1 VRLGQSNS
9 AVASGERALSAAQEF
24 GDAALEVMT
33 HVHLCH
39 AYADRGE
46 YRQALD
52 GLRRS
57 VAHLE
62 AGLAPDE
69 LHARSNAVSKPEAH
83 ACASLSAYLGDVGDF
98 AGGTMYGD
106 RAVML
111 AEQADHPYTLCLA
124 LFRLGHLQLVRGHV
138 PAAIAS
144 LERSLTLSEIW
155 DFPPLFPMVAARL
168 GAAYTVAGRT
178 AEGLTMLRRAVDGAD
193 AIHLRSEEVLH
204 GVWQAAG
211 YLADGQID
219 VAGELARHALD
230 LATARGQ
237 RSHEARARC
246 LIGQIEACD
255 DPPDVRPSER
265 SFQEALTLAE
275 ELGMRPL
282 QAHCHLGLGKLYRRV
297 GRLEE
302 ARAELQTSVG
312 MLREMGMAFWLPEA
326 AAELAQVAAAVS
338 PEQGS

>member
-1 VRLGQSNS
+1 
-9 AVASGERALSAAQEF
+9 
-24 GDAALEVMT
+24 
-33 HVHLCH
+33 
-39 AYADRGE
+39 
-46 YRQALD
+46 
-52 GLRRS
+52 
-57 VAHLE
+57 
-62 AGLAPDE
+62 
-69 LHARSNAVSKPEAH
+69 
-83 ACASLSAYLGDVGDF
+83 
-98 AGGTMYGD
+98 MYGD

-124 LFRLGHLQLVRGHV
+124 LFRLGHLQVVRGHV

-155 DFPPLFPMVAARL
+155 DFPPLFPMIAARL

-178 AEGLTMLRRAVDGAD
+178 AEGLTMLRRAVDRAN
-193 AIHLRSEEVLH
+193 AIQNRSEEVIY

-219 VAGELARHALD
+219 VAGELARRALD

-237 RSHEARARC
+237 RSHVARARC
-246 LIGQIEACD
+246 LIGQIAACD
-255 DPPDVRPSER
+255 DPPDVRRSEP

-282 QAHCHLGLGKLYRRV
+282 QAHCHLGLGKLYRRT
-297 GRLEE
+297 GRLDE
-302 ARAELQTSVG
+302 ARAELATAVA

-326 AAELAQVAAAVS
+326 EAKLAEV
-338 PEQGS
+338 